1 MAGRVWRRRLS
12 LFKRLVRI
20 RDPETHQHQ
29 FWQLLSSIRKE
40 LRWGEGFE
48 SYGLPLLDTDAPSS
62 SFQERGYRPL
72 EAICFQSL
80 LEKHCPVYAVN
91 PG

>member
-20 RDPETHQHQ
+20 RDPETNQHQ
-29 FWQLLSSIRKE
+29 FWQLLSSIREK

-48 SYGLPLLDTDAPSS
+48 SYGLPSWTQTPPAPPFKRGATGSLRPFASNPCLRNTAPSM
-62 SFQERGYRPL
+62 L
-72 EAICFQSL
+72 
-80 LEKHCPVYAVN
+80 
-91 PG
+91 